1 MEENEF
7 TPAQPVQVLGF
18 FKFELCK
25 DANGEEFFNRTVENI
40 PSDELIIAFETI
52 KLDML
57 LQMNTY
63 LAERTKRTI
72 ITRTVVE
79 KPAE

>member
-1 MEENEF
+1 MEKEQF
-7 TPAQPVQVLGF
+7 TPAEPVKVLGF
-18 FKFELCK
+18 FKFELSI

-40 PSDELIIAFETI
+40 PVPELINALEAI
-52 KLDML
+52 KLDIL
-57 LQMNTY
+57 LQANSW